1 MKKSWLIKLTVL
13 AMTVAFAF
21 CFVGCGKEDD
31 KSETE
36 TANSETA
43 NSETEVEQDFIVV
56 GTDEDGETPLIFY
69 NLNMVSSVEELE
81 EYVDLSYDFD
91 EKPELLLAQY
101 EAPEGVFEQIM
112 EMLDEKGVVYTII
125 EDMEE

>member
-1 MKKSWLIKLTVL
+1 MKKSWLIKLTAL
-13 AMTVAFAF
+13 ALTASLAF
-21 CFVGCGKEDD
+21 CFAACGKNEEKNAADT
-31 KSETE
+31 S
-36 TANSETA
+36 NSEAT

-56 GTDEDGETPLIFY
+56 GTDEDGKTPLIFY

-125 EDMEE
+125 EE

>member
-1 MKKSWLIKLTVL
+1 MKKSWLIKLAVL
-13 AMTVAFAF
+13 AMTVAVVL
-21 CFVGCGKEDD
+21 CFVACGDKKE
-31 KSETE
+31 KSESESTNTE
-36 TANSETA
+36 AG

-56 GTDEDGETPLIFY
+56 GTDEDGKTPLIFY

-81 EYVDLSYDFD
+81 EYVDISYDFD

>member
-13 AMTVAFAF
+13 AMTAVLAFGFA
-21 CFVGCGKEDD
+21 GCGKKEEKNDA
-31 KSETE
+31 ETS
-36 TANSETA
+36 NSEAT

-125 EDMEE
+125 EE

>member
-1 MKKSWLIKLTVL
+1 MKKNWLMKLTVL
-13 AMTVAFAF
+13 SVLLASVLCVFTA
-21 CFVGCGKEDD
+21 CGD
-31 KSETE
+31 KNNNEE
-36 TANSETA
+36 VTATA
-43 NSETEVEQDFIVV
+43 EPEVEQDFIVV
-56 GTDEDGETPLIFY
+56 GTDEDGVTPLIFY

-91 EKPELLLAQY
+91 EKPELLLAQV

-125 EDMEE
+125 EEQY